1 MKTFEGKV
9 VIVTGAS
16 SGLGEAAALKFAQE
30 GATVVVAARREEK
43 SQRVVK
49 KIEAL
54 GAKGL
59 FIKTD
64 VTKRADI
71 EALVDGT
78 VAKFGKLD
86 CAVNNAGITGPVMVP
101 LAEIEEEAWDT
112 LMNTNLKAVWMCMKY
127 EILAMLKQ
135 GKGAIVNISS
145 IYGFKP
151 NDIGAAPYSASK
163 FGLIGLSKTAAID
176 YAQQGIRVNVIAPG
190 FTHSEIVDPYVEAA
204 PEMMKAVVSRYSAFN
219 RIGHAAET
227 AEGITWLCSDAAR
240 FVNGAVLPV
249 DGGDTSR
256 LY

>member
-16 SGLGEAAALKFAQE
+16 AGLGEAAALKFARE
-30 GATVVVAARREEK
+30 GAKVVVAARREAK
-43 SQRVVK
+43 SQAVIQQ
-49 KIEAL
+49 IEAL
-54 GAKGL
+54 GGEGV

-86 CAVNNAGITGPVMVP
+86 CAVNNAGITGPVLVP
-101 LAEIEEEAWDT
+101 LAEIEEDGWDE
-112 LMNTNLKAVWMCMKY
+112 LMNTNLKAVWLCMKY
-127 EILAMLKQ
+127 EILAMLQQ
-135 GKGAIVNISS
+135 GKGAIVNIAS
-145 IYGFKP
+145 IYGLKP
-151 NDIGAAPYSASK
+151 SDVGHAPYCASK
-163 FGLIGLSKTAAID
+163 FALIGLSKTAAVD
-176 YAQQGIRVNVIAPG
+176 YAQQGIRVNVVAPG
-190 FTHSEIVDPYVEAA
+190 FTHSEMVGPYVEAA
-204 PEMMKAVVSRYSAFN
+204 PELVQAAVSRYSAMN
-219 RIGHAAET
+219 RLGHPEET
-227 AEGITWLCSDAAR
+227 AEAIAWLCSDAAR